1 MNLDGI
7 RSMKLTQ
14 LQPRYVLIIPSS
26 DDAYAEMVKGMNQE
40 EVEIG
45 WSEYQE
51 FKQVNRE
58 NPGYFDMVI
67 PADTVEQAHI
77 AVRDLVKDFLGMNKK
92 VKGRVVSRKNH
103 QTIKFRQSSYV
114 KYFFYSFIRWPTIN
128 AINNES
134 KRLSCDLYGM

>member
-77 AVRDLVKDFLGMNKK
+77 AVRDLVKDFLGMNNK
-92 VKGRVVSRKNH
+92 VKGRVVSRKNL
-103 QTIKFRQSSYV
+103 QTIKCCKICYL
-114 KYFFYSFIRWPTIN
+114 KYFFI
-128 AINNES
+128 
-134 KRLSCDLYGM
+134 LL

>member
-26 DDAYAEMVKGMNQE
+26 DDAYAEMVKGMNQDE
-40 EVEIG
+40 ADIG

-67 PADTVEQAHI
+67 PSDTVEQAHI
-77 AVRDLVKDFLGMNKK
+77 AVRDLVKDFLG
-92 VKGRVVSRKNH
+92 KNNM
-103 QTIKFRQSSYV
+103 FLL
-114 KYFFYSFIRWPTIN
+114 YS
-128 AINNES
+128 
-134 KRLSCDLYGM
+134 LVY

>member
-1 MNLDGI
+1 MPSLEILETIKSSRNPLIFILAAICHMNLDGI

-26 DDAYAEMVKGMNQE
+26 DDAYAEMVKEMNQDDA
-40 EVEIG
+40 EIG

-77 AVRDLVKDFLGMNKK
+77 AVRDLVKDFLGK
-92 VKGRVVSRKNH
+92 
-103 QTIKFRQSSYV
+103 
-114 KYFFYSFIRWPTIN
+114 
-128 AINNES
+128 E
-134 KRLSCDLYGM
+134 

>member
-1 MNLDGI
+1 
-7 RSMKLTQ
+7 MKLTQ

-26 DDAYAEMVKGMNQE
+26 DDAYTEMVKEMNQE
-40 EVEIG
+40 DAEIG

-77 AVRDLVKDFLGMNKK
+77 AVRDLVKDFLGGQPSTPSIM
-92 VKGRVVSRKNH
+92 SRKDSRATSMACSSR
-103 QTIKFRQSSYV
+103 QRRAEILFRIGSTSIKSYSSSN
-114 KYFFYSFIRWPTIN
+114 KIRSRISTF
-128 AINNES
+128 E
-134 KRLSCDLYGM
+134 

>member
-26 DDAYAEMVKGMNQE
+26 DDAYAEMVKEMNQE
-40 EVEIG
+40 DAEIG
-45 WSEYQE
+45 WAEYQE

-77 AVRDLVKDFLGMNKK
+77 AVRDLVKDFLGKELKIIFFFKK
-92 VKGRVVSRKNH
+92 
-103 QTIKFRQSSYV
+103 FLD
-114 KYFFYSFIRWPTIN
+114 FFLLCFTNIGGFII
-128 AINNES
+128 
-134 KRLSCDLYGM
+134 D

>member
-77 AVRDLVKDFLGMNKK
+77 AVRDLVKDFLGRNKK
-92 VKGRVVSRKNH
+92 VKGRVVSRKNL
-103 QTIKFRQSSYV
+103 QTIKFCQTSYL
-114 KYFFYSFIRWPTIN
+114 KYFLFFYKEANHQRHQ
-128 AINNES
+128 
-134 KRLSCDLYGM
+134 